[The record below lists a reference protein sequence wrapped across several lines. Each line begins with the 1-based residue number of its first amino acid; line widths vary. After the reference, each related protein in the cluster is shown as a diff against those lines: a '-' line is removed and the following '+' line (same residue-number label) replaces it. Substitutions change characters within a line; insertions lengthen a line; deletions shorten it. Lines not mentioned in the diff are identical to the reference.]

1 MKHELVEWLCIKLTL
16 AWLCVPTFA
25 KIIFWD
31 GCEGAETLAV
41 RGENK
46 GVGKPPS
53 NGPWMVITLIFN

>member
-53 NGPWMVITLIFN
+53 NGP